1 MDIVFAT
8 NFFRYGKPYNPP
20 APLQKSGGNYKK
32 LLLKSPF
39 GKGGFRGIYSPQNRK
54 NFVANAISDDVQ
66 ALQDNSPGRLE
77 GSNRKNL
84 KNR

>member
-39 GKGGFRGIYSPQNRK
+39 GKGGFRGNTVHLRCRK
-54 NFVANAISDDVQ
+54 FFVILSGSKYLVIMRFF
-66 ALQDNSPGRLE
+66 GRSTPSE
-77 GSNRKNL
+77 
-84 KNR
+84 